1 MPVYD
6 FKNIKTDE
14 VVTHYLTI
22 KERSEFLDANPDYK
36 QLLCAPPM
44 GDSVRLGVRRHDDN
58 FNDVLKN
65 VKSHHRGSNIQT
77 R

>member
-22 KERSEFLDANPDYK
+22 KERSEFLDENPDYK
-36 QLLCAPPM
+36 QLL
-44 GDSVRLGVRRHDDN
+44 
-58 FNDVLKN
+58 
-65 VKSHHRGSNIQT
+65 
-77 R
+77 

>member
-22 KERSEFLDANPDYK
+22 KERSEFLDENPDYK